1 MTQVIR
7 LKVPYIKKKKHKKQS
22 LANQMLKDGI
32 EKNQVHKK
40 I

>member
-7 LKVPYIKKKKHKKQS
+7 LKVPYIKKNHKKQS

-32 EKNQVHKK
+32 EKNTVHKK